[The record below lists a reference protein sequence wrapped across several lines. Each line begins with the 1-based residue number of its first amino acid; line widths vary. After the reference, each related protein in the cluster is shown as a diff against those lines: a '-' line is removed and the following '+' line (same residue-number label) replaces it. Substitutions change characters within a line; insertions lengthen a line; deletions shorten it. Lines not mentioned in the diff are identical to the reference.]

1 MQKRN
6 ILNPHH
12 ETIEMSTCLL
22 QFLLDWS
29 SIDFTM
35 RAFTCDCL
43 MRALLCGK
51 NNASL
56 MTCAAAVHIAVKFSP
71 DILLKVL
78 GK

>member
-12 ETIEMSTCLL
+12 ETIEMSTLL

-35 RAFTCDCL
+35 CAFTCDCL
-43 MRALLCGK
+43 TRALLCGK

-71 DILLKVL
+71 DIVLKIL